1 MEKIDEFID
10 YSAQNKKERELSA
23 EAFKSFTAKGDF
35 EKLADIVLKAS
46 FDMECKSNK
55 IPNLGGL
62 YKASSNCKKLKSH
75 VNNLLKISSIE
86 KMCEHYNDKD
96 QQIVQL
102 GLKDE

>member
-10 YSAQNKKERELSA
+10 YSAQNKKEIELIA

-55 IPNLGGL
+55 IINLEGL
-62 YKASSNCKKLKSH
+62 YKASSNCKNLKSH
-75 VNNLLKISSIE
+75 INNLLNISSI
-86 KMCEHYNDKD
+86 
-96 QQIVQL
+96 
-102 GLKDE
+102 